1 METKI
6 KQARSARSHE
16 PRTLVAPT
24 PLVSELQAIVGVDGV
39 IAQSDDL
46 MVYECDAY
54 VAAKQQPK
62 TVVFPTTTEQV
73 AAVVKAANRH
83 QVPVVPRGAGTGL
96 AGGTLAETDSVMIV
110 LSRMNQIQEI
120 DIPNRCALVEAGVV
134 NLHLTRAVS
143 DQGFCYAPD
152 PSSQAACTIGGNIAN
167 NSGGPHTLKYGV
179 TVNHTLGVELVLP
192 NGDVVWLGGKV
203 EGIPGYDLLGPCV
216 GSEGTF
222 GIVTRAWVKLTKL
235 PEAAN
240 TMLAIFDDFDAS
252 AQAVSNIIAAG
263 IIPAALEM
271 LDDVFLPCIEQ
282 AYKFG
287 FPLDAAAILLIE
299 TDGLK
304 EAAAEEAARAAQI
317 CTESGAREVRTAK
330 DEKERK
336 HLWAARKGAFGALGR
351 TSPSYVT
358 QDGVV
363 PRSRLAEMLKEVK
376 RIAQEHDVRVANVF
390 HAGDGNLHP
399 CILFDERDTSQLPRV
414 LEAGEAILKRCI
426 DFGGSVT
433 GEHGIGVEKIN
444 LMEYAFTPETLG
456 AMKDLRNVFNPD
468 NLFNPSKL
476 LPSSRGCI
484 EVGKAYQNAASA
496 IEKGMTFLR
505 RGVPL

>member
-1 METKI
+1 MNS
-6 KQARSARSHE
+6 Q
-16 PRTLVAPT
+16 L
-24 PLVSELQAIVGVDGV
+24 LSELHAIVGAGGV
-39 IAQSDDL
+39 IARDDDL
-46 MVYECDAY
+46 MVYECDAF
-54 VAAKQQPK
+54 VAAKHRPNV
-62 TVVFPTTTEQV
+62 VVFPTSTAQV
-73 AAVVKAANRH
+73 AAVVKFANRH
-83 QVPVVPRGAGTGL
+83 GLSVVPRGAGTGL
-96 AGGTLAETDSVMIV
+96 AGGSLAESDSILVV
-110 LSRMNQIQEI
+110 LSRMNQILEV
-120 DIPNRCALVEAGVV
+120 DIPNGCALVEPGVV
-134 NLHLTRAVS
+134 NLHVTRLVS
-143 DQGFCYAPD
+143 DHGYYYAPD

-192 NGDVVWLGGKV
+192 DGEVVWLGGKV
-203 EGIPGYDLLGPCV
+203 EGGPGYDLLGACV

-222 GIVTRAWVKLTKL
+222 GIVTRAWIKLTRV
-235 PEAAN
+235 PQAAN
-240 TMLAIFDDFDAS
+240 TMLAIFDDFDDC

-271 LDDVFLPCIEQ
+271 LDDVFLPCIEA

-304 EAAAEEAARAAQI
+304 EAAAEEAARAVQV
-317 CTESGAREVRTAK
+317 CMESGAREVRTAK

-376 RIAQEHDVRVANVF
+376 RIAAEHGVKVANVF

-414 LEAGEAILKRCI
+414 LEAGEAILRRCI

-433 GEHGIGVEKIN
+433 GEHGIGIEKVS
-444 LMEYAFTPETLG
+444 LMEYAFTPDTLS
-456 AMKDLRNVFNPD
+456 AMRDLRRVFNPH
-468 NLFNPSKL
+468 NNFNPSKL

-484 EVGKAYQNAASA
+484 ETGRAYRNAAQA
-496 IEKGMTFLR
+496 IEQGMTYLR